1 MSISN
6 LDELRD
12 HLQTAV
18 EIEWSTIP
26 PYLCALWSIEEGTNV
41 EASEAIEDVVIS
53 DGTERPV
60 LIDPLINGNRLPG
73 HFTHDRLEAHKRQM
87 KKFQRS
93 CDAL

>member
-41 EASEAIEDVVIS
+41 EA
-53 DGTERPV
+53 GRRPGSTCHRGIPDSLWANPIHSV
-60 LIDPLINGNRLPG
+60 SS
-73 HFTHDRLEAHKRQM
+73 Q
-87 KKFQRS
+87 
-93 CDAL
+93 